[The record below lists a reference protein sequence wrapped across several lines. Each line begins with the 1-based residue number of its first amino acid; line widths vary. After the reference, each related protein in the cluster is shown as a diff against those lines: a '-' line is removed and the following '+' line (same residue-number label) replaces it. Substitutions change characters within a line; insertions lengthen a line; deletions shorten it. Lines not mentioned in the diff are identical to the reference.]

1 MRSSTKP
8 RGSWARFRLPRLG
21 ISLVAAAGLLAA
33 SAASMGPVTVHA
45 AGPGSYVGVTP
56 FRVADTRPSSGQP
69 NAGQTIA
76 GPGSINV
83 QVTGLGGVPAGAAAA
98 VLNVTAVDPTAAGF
112 LTVWPQ
118 GSAMPT
124 VSNLNFAA
132 GHNVPNLVTVGLSA
146 TGQVS
151 IYANTGSTDVVADVE
166 GYYTSTAPTN
176 GLGLYNPLAPTR
188 VVGGG
193 PWRVLAVR
201 ALHTDRLRLRL
212 HAGHCA

>member
-1 MRSSTKP
+1 
-8 RGSWARFRLPRLG
+8 
-21 ISLVAAAGLLAA
+21 
-33 SAASMGPVTVHA
+33 MGPVTVHA

-118 GSAMPT
+118 GTAMPT

>member
-1 MRSSTKP
+1 
-8 RGSWARFRLPRLG
+8 
-21 ISLVAAAGLLAA
+21 
-33 SAASMGPVTVHA
+33 
-45 AGPGSYVGVTP
+45 
-56 FRVADTRPSSGQP
+56 
-69 NAGQTIA
+69 
-76 GPGSINV
+76 
-83 QVTGLGGVPAGAAAA
+83 LGGVPAGAAAA

-118 GSAMPT
+118 GTAMPT

-132 GHNVPNLVTVGLSA
+132 GKNVPNLVTVGLSA

-151 IYANTGSTDVVADVE
+151 IYANTGRVDVVADVE

-201 ALHTDRLRLRL
+201 ALRTDRLRLRL